1 MQQTSRAR
9 GGSDLLS
16 RFRLPKHHAG
26 EPVKFEFSLAELT
39 IHLNS
44 THQAAVCVDDLAV
57 TWRRG
62 QRAATS
68 KPTRVVETLDQ
79 ATGSLSRTA
88 RLLHDLTIPVTLFR
102 THVGEETRYEPKP
115 SELVMAEAAENDDE
129 QSPHADAGFV
139 SSVRFDLAEH
149 ASAEPQIHRGRRGRE
164 RERARKGDGGRWR

>member
-1 MQQTSRAR
+1 MQTGRAR
-9 GGSDLLS
+9 GGSDLLGLG

-26 EPVKFEFSLAELT
+26 EPVKFEFSLTELT

-102 THVGEETRYEPKP
+102 THAGEETRYEPKP
-115 SELVMAEAAENDDE
+115 SELIVAEAAENDDDE
-129 QSPHADAGFV
+129 QSPHADTGFV
-139 SSVRFDLAEH
+139 CSVRFDLAEH
-149 ASAEPQIHRGRRGRE
+149 ASAEPQIHRSR
-164 RERARKGDGGRWR
+164 